1 MGASAT
7 TAATIGT
14 VASTIGTI
22 STIGSIITGV
32 NSAKAEAKAAA
43 GAANYNAQISEQNAA
58 IAKKQTE
65 QDVKDRQ
72 RAAYLSRSEN
82 INNSG
87 NVAGNALDI
96 LSDNAA
102 QSELDILNT
111 KYQGLLTQNSYLNSA
126 ALDRSNATNAKTMG
140 KVGAAS
146 ALLGG
151 VSDLYKPSQ
160 SIKVWTPTDEA
171 VVKATKKK

>member
-1 MGASAT
+1 MAEMVVM
-7 TAATIGT
+7 AATAMGK

-22 STIGSIITGV
+22 STIGSVITGY

-43 GAANYNAQISEQNAA
+43 GAANYNAAISEQNAA
-58 IAKKQTE
+58 ITKKQTE

-72 RAAYLSRSEN
+72 RAAYLARSEN

-111 KYQGLLTQNSYLNSA
+111 KYQGLLTQRSYLNSA
-126 ALDRSNATNAKTMG
+126 ALDRSSASNAKTMG
-140 KVGAAS
+140 NIGAAS
-146 ALLGG
+146 AILGG
-151 VSDLYKPSQ
+151 IPDIYKSSQ
-160 SIKVWTPTDEA
+160 SIKVWTPTD
-171 VVKATKKK
+171 VTKATKK